1 MSMRTDLALEARELF
16 LKNAD
21 IKDKILSSKN
31 KKDNIIIQSVEILD
45 ERTSQVIKKPVGK
58 YITLESE
65 DFKLSDPALIKKASY
80 VLKEQLLNI
89 LKTISYKTILI
100 VGLGNRN
107 ITSDALGPQV
117 ISKVMV
123 TRHLKEYMPEHIDDD
138 IMPVSAISPGVL
150 GTTGIETVEILKG
163 IVNNIK
169 PKLVIVIDSLA
180 SKSIER
186 ISSTIQIADT
196 GIVPGAGV
204 GNVRNE
210 ISQESLGIPV
220 VAIGVPMVVDAATIA
235 TDSLDMF
242 IEKVKE
248 NNEGEKLYNIL
259 NELTGNDKYEMIRE
273 VLSPNNYNLI
283 VTPKEIDDLIENMSS
298 VIARGIN
305 FAV

>member
-16 LKNAD
+16 LKSAD

-65 DFKLSDPALIKKASY
+65 DFKLSDPALIKNASY
-80 VLKEQLLNI
+80 VLKEELLNI

-150 GTTGIETVEILKG
+150 GITGIETNDIISAVCKK
-163 IVNNIK
+163 VN
-169 PKLVIVIDSLA
+169 PDLVFVIDALA
-180 SKSIER
+180 SSSPKR
-186 ISSTIQIADT
+186 IATTIQITDT
-196 GIVPGAGV
+196 GINPGSGV
-204 GNVRNE
+204 GNNRKE
-210 ISQESLGIPV
+210 ISKNSLGIPV
-220 VAIGVPMVVDAATIA
+220 IAIGVPTVVDLVSVVSPS
-235 TDSLDMF
+235 DKNNF
-242 IEKVKE
+242 EK
-248 NNEGEKLYNIL
+248 
-259 NELTGNDKYEMIRE
+259 DFF
-273 VLSPNNYNLI
+273 
-283 VTPKEIDDLIENMSS
+283 VTPKEIDRLIENLSKI
-298 VIARGIN
+298 IANGIN
-305 FAV
+305 LSLHNNIDLEYIEAFIG

>member
-16 LKNAD
+16 LKSAD

-65 DFKLSDPALIKKASY
+65 DFKLSDPALIKNASY
-80 VLKEQLLNI
+80 VLKEELLNI

-138 IMPVSAISPGVL
+138 IMPVSAISPSVL
-150 GTTGIETVEILKG
+150 GITGIETNDIISAVCKK
-163 IVNNIK
+163 VN
-169 PKLVIVIDSLA
+169 PDLVFVIDALA
-180 SKSIER
+180 SSSPKR
-186 ISSTIQIADT
+186 IATTIQITDT
-196 GIVPGAGV
+196 GINPGSGV
-204 GNVRNE
+204 GNNRKE
-210 ISQESLGIPV
+210 ISKNSLGIPV
-220 VAIGVPMVVDAATIA
+220 IAIGVPTVVDLVSVVSPS
-235 TDSLDMF
+235 DKNNF
-242 IEKVKE
+242 EK
-248 NNEGEKLYNIL
+248 
-259 NELTGNDKYEMIRE
+259 DFF
-273 VLSPNNYNLI
+273 
-283 VTPKEIDDLIENMSS
+283 VTPKEIDRLIENLSKI
-298 VIARGIN
+298 IANGIN
-305 FAV
+305 LSLHNNIDLEYIEAFIG

>member
-45 ERTSQVIKKPVGK
+45 ERTSQVVKKPVGK

-80 VLKEQLLNI
+80 VLKEELLNI

-150 GTTGIETVEILKG
+150 GITGIETNDIISAVCKK
-163 IVNNIK
+163 VN
-169 PKLVIVIDSLA
+169 PDLVFVIDALA
-180 SKSIER
+180 SSSPKR
-186 ISSTIQIADT
+186 IATTIQITDT
-196 GIVPGAGV
+196 GINPGSGV
-204 GNVRNE
+204 GNNRKE
-210 ISQESLGIPV
+210 ISKNSLGIPV
-220 VAIGVPMVVDAATIA
+220 IAIGVPTVVDLVSVVSPS
-235 TDSLDMF
+235 DKNNF
-242 IEKVKE
+242 EK
-248 NNEGEKLYNIL
+248 
-259 NELTGNDKYEMIRE
+259 DFF
-273 VLSPNNYNLI
+273 
-283 VTPKEIDDLIENMSS
+283 VTPKEIDRLIENLSKI
-298 VIARGIN
+298 IANGIN
-305 FAV
+305 LSLHNNIDLEYIEAFIG

>member
-80 VLKEQLLNI
+80 VLKEELLNI

-150 GTTGIETVEILKG
+150 GITGIETNDIISAVCKK
-163 IVNNIK
+163 VN
-169 PKLVIVIDSLA
+169 PDLVFVIDALA
-180 SKSIER
+180 SSSPKR
-186 ISSTIQIADT
+186 IATTIQITDT
-196 GIVPGAGV
+196 GINPGSGV
-204 GNVRNE
+204 GNNRKE
-210 ISQESLGIPV
+210 ISKNSLGIPV
-220 VAIGVPMVVDAATIA
+220 IAIGVPTVVDLVSFVSPS
-235 TDSLDMF
+235 DKNNF
-242 IEKVKE
+242 EK
-248 NNEGEKLYNIL
+248 
-259 NELTGNDKYEMIRE
+259 DFF
-273 VLSPNNYNLI
+273 
-283 VTPKEIDDLIENMSS
+283 VTPKEIDRLIENLSKI
-298 VIARGIN
+298 IANGIN
-305 FAV
+305 LSLHNNIDLEYIEAFIG

>member
-150 GTTGIETVEILKG
+150 GITGIETNDIISAVCKK
-163 IVNNIK
+163 VN
-169 PKLVIVIDSLA
+169 PDLVFVIDALA
-180 SKSIER
+180 SSSPKR
-186 ISSTIQIADT
+186 IATTIQITDT
-196 GIVPGAGV
+196 GINPGSGV
-204 GNVRNE
+204 GNNRKE
-210 ISQESLGIPV
+210 ISKNSLGIPV
-220 VAIGVPMVVDAATIA
+220 IAIGVPTVVDLVSVVSPS
-235 TDSLDMF
+235 DKNNF
-242 IEKVKE
+242 EK
-248 NNEGEKLYNIL
+248 
-259 NELTGNDKYEMIRE
+259 DFF
-273 VLSPNNYNLI
+273 
-283 VTPKEIDDLIENMSS
+283 VTPKEIDRLIENLSKI
-298 VIARGIN
+298 IANGIN
-305 FAV
+305 LSLHNNIDLEYIEAFIGWLF

>member
-150 GTTGIETVEILKG
+150 GITGIETNDIISAVCKK
-163 IVNNIK
+163 VN
-169 PKLVIVIDSLA
+169 PDLVFVIDALA
-180 SKSIER
+180 SSSPKR
-186 ISSTIQIADT
+186 IATTIQITDT
-196 GIVPGAGV
+196 GINPGSGV
-204 GNVRNE
+204 GNNRKE
-210 ISQESLGIPV
+210 ISKNSLGIPV
-220 VAIGVPMVVDAATIA
+220 IAIGVPTVVDLVSVVSPS
-235 TDSLDMF
+235 DKNNF
-242 IEKVKE
+242 EK
-248 NNEGEKLYNIL
+248 
-259 NELTGNDKYEMIRE
+259 DFF
-273 VLSPNNYNLI
+273 
-283 VTPKEIDDLIENMSS
+283 VTPKEIDRLIENLSKI
-298 VIARGIN
+298 IANGIN
-305 FAV
+305 LSLHNNIDLEYIEAFIG